1 MTTIRGITV
10 FVLWLTVLVGTS
22 GSSTGTDSSNRTQAL
37 ALRWKANTNNTVAFS
52 EHGMRAL
59 SHSHNNKQTD
69 RHIISL
75 AAAKRHKE
83 LVSLALPYQPAPTR
97 SASRCRRRGCYP
109 RCPRNLC
116 RFNHVSF
123 A

>member
-1 MTTIRGITV
+1 ML
-10 FVLWLTVLVGTS
+10 VLWLTVLVGTS
-22 GSSTGTDSSNRTQAL
+22 GTGTDSSNRTQVF

-59 SHSHNNKQTD
+59 WHRHKHQQTD

-83 LVSLALPYQPAPTR
+83 IVSLALP
-97 SASRCRRRGCYP
+97 
-109 RCPRNLC
+109 
-116 RFNHVSF
+116 
-123 A
+123 